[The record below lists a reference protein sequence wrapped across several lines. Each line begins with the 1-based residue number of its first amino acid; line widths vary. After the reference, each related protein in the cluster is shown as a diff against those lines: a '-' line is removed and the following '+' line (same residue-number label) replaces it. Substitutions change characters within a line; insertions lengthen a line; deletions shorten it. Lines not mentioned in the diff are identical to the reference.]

1 MPVPRRFSVLVLLFT
16 TSCGGCGG
24 RSRAVRIEGSS
35 TVAPISEAVAEE
47 YGKSHFG
54 VRLTVGVSGTSGG
67 FKKLCAGEI
76 DIAGASRPIKPAE
89 AEACR
94 AAGIGV
100 IELPVAYDG
109 VAVVVHP
116 SNSFAQSITVS
127 ELRKLWHPDAEQHIR
142 RWSQVRAG
150 WPDTEIHLF
159 GPGVESG
166 TYDFFTEA
174 VIGKEGASRGDF
186 TSSEDDNVL
195 VQGVSHD
202 PGALGFF
209 GFGYYEENLD
219 KLKLV
224 AIDDERAE
232 NGDGPTLPS
241 PTSILDGSYEP
252 LSRPVFVYVSR
263 ASSDRPEVRE
273 LVSYYLQQSA
283 LIDEVG
289 YVPLSPRALALVK
302 ERWAAR
308 TQGSL
313 FAGHEAHGGGSVEA
327 LLER

>member
-1 MPVPRRFSVLVLLFT
+1 
-16 TSCGGCGG
+16 
-24 RSRAVRIEGSS
+24 
-35 TVAPISEAVAEE
+35 
-47 YGKSHFG
+47 
-54 VRLTVGVSGTSGG
+54 
-67 FKKLCAGEI
+67 
-76 DIAGASRPIKPAE
+76 
-89 AEACR
+89 
-94 AAGIGV
+94 
-100 IELPVAYDG
+100 

-116 SNSFAQSITVS
+116 SNTFAQSITIA
-127 ELRKLWHPDAEQHIR
+127 ELRKLWRPEAEQQVR
-142 RWSQVRAG
+142 LWSQIRAG
-150 WPDTEIHLF
+150 WPDTEVHLF

-174 VIGKEGASRGDF
+174 VVGKEGASRGDF

-209 GFGYYEENLD
+209 GFGYYEENID
-219 KLKLV
+219 QLKLV
-224 AIDDERAE
+224 AIDDERPE

-241 PTSILDGSYEP
+241 PKSILDGSYEP

-263 ASSDRPEVRE
+263 ASADRPEVRE
-273 LVSYYLQQSA
+273 LVSYYLQQTA

-289 YVPLSPRALALVK
+289 YVPLSPRALTLVK
-302 ERWAAR
+302 ERWSAR
-308 TQGSL
+308 TVGSL